1 MLRVSKIIDY
11 GTLVLTHMASDPQRV
26 FSAADLAA
34 TLGLGQP
41 VVSKVLKL
49 LTQPGIVRSTRGSR
63 GGYALGR
70 AAQDISIADI
80 IDALDEQPFGLTE
93 CTATPGAC
101 SVEAACNIRS
111 NWQHINALVRR
122 TLEQVSIADMVSPT
136 ATIEFVSGPRS
147 TSKSPAS
154 VTAACP
160 PTWSYSE

>member
-11 GTLVLTHMASDPQRV
+11 GTLVLTHMASDPGRL

-41 VVSKVLKL
+41 VVSKVLKS
-49 LTQPGIVRSTRGSR
+49 LTQQDIVKSTRGAR
-63 GGYALGR
+63 GGYTLSR
-70 AAQDISIADI
+70 AAEDISIADI

-101 SVEAACNIRS
+101 SVEAACSIRS
-111 NWQHINALVRR
+111 NWQRINAIVRK
-122 TLEQVSIADMVSPT
+122 TLEQVSIADMVNPL
-136 ATIEFVSGPRS
+136 APIEFKSGRS
-147 TSKSPAS
+147 SVQKAPVN

-160 PTWSYSE
+160 STWSFTE

>member
-26 FSAADLAA
+26 FSAADLAS

-41 VVSKVLKL
+41 VVSKVLKS
-49 LTQPGIVRSTRGSR
+49 LTQREIVKSTRGAR

-70 AAQDISIADI
+70 SPEDISIADI

-93 CTATPGAC
+93 CSATPGAC
-101 SVEAACNIRS
+101 SVEAACNIRT
-111 NWQHINALVRR
+111 NWQRINAIVRK